1 MNCYLSRNYKD
12 TMSAGNKAKTDIE
25 KTMESMGYRN
35 IGLPQTTYSNKLAH
49 FAMTLFGV
57 LKAPFCLRK
66 GDTLVLQ
73 YPLKKYYAFV
83 CRTAHARGA
92 KVITVIHDLGS
103 FRRKALTV
111 GQETRRLS
119 HSDCIIAHNDNMRRH
134 LVKAGCKA
142 PIVTLK
148 IFDYLSDTSMP
159 ESHEPVKP
167 YTVVYAGGLNRRKNT
182 FLYEWGGLIS
192 SYRVRV
198 YGNGFE
204 PEHAA
209 GADKFDVM
217 GFVKSDEL
225 IATARGDFGLVWDGA
240 SVDGCTGAWGE
251 YLKINTPH
259 KTSLYLRCGLP
270 IIIWKEAAMAQFVSD
285 NGVGL
290 CVSSLRELD
299 ERLAAITPDEYG
311 KMKENVKKVSGRLSK
326 GYYIKA
332 ALAEAVARME
342 RQKQ

>member
-12 TMSAGNKAKTDIE
+12 TTSAGNKAKTDIE

-142 PIVTLK
+142 PVASGKYDSLHITVVQTPETLK
-148 IFDYLSDTSMP
+148 LIAEAASD
-159 ESHEPVKP
+159 
-167 YTVVYAGGLNRRKNT
+167 VVYQAIHVRKNWVNHFFCGINAQPT
-182 FLYEWGGLIS
+182 
-192 SYRVRV
+192 
-198 YGNGFE
+198 
-204 PEHAA
+204 
-209 GADKFDVM
+209 
-217 GFVKSDEL
+217 
-225 IATARGDFGLVWDGA
+225 
-240 SVDGCTGAWGE
+240 
-251 YLKINTPH
+251 KI
-259 KTSLYLRCGLP
+259 
-270 IIIWKEAAMAQFVSD
+270 W
-285 NGVGL
+285 
-290 CVSSLRELD
+290 
-299 ERLAAITPDEYG
+299 
-311 KMKENVKKVSGRLSK
+311 
-326 GYYIKA
+326 
-332 ALAEAVARME
+332 
-342 RQKQ
+342 